1 MASKRPQWL
10 PSGTDVAGLGL
21 AAGVGLLGVALARLL
36 PASPFVSDVLLA
48 LVLGVILL
56 NTPARRVLGLEL
68 PSGEREPDR
77 YAPGLRFVGKW
88 VLRLGI
94 VLMGLEVQTGFFG
107 RTTLLTIAGVAAVT
121 LPSAF
126 FVAHALAGA
135 LAIRRPMAD
144 LLAGG
149 TMICGASAINAVAPV
164 VGARR
169 EEQGVAIG
177 VVFLFSV
184 VALVVFRPVAALVG
198 LTPEQAGLWGGL
210 AVNDLASAVAVGNQ
224 MGGEGGVIA
233 AAAKSAR
240 VLLLAPVLVLLAFVR
255 RTGPA
260 TTTSQGLLAH
270 LPRFLLGY
278 IGLAVVR
285 ALGDR
290 VFGTSPAWAG
300 VLTIDKWLVDVLMAT
315 VAAGIGLHL
324 ALGTLLAAGTRAVL
338 VGGGASLWIAGLS
351 LAMIT
356 AVARGHVAAAALI
369 GLIALAASFAV
380 FRASAIGEAELRVL
394 RRRFDSGAPLSLAE
408 ATRILDQAER
418 DAGLEDPF
426 LRKLL
431 MQLHPAIGELI
442 PVRESPLPHGQ
453 GCRWVTYWEGRSGWA
468 LVAMSREPGSA
479 TPIHAHPHRLIGKA
493 IEGVISEYRF
503 TEVGPGEL
511 ELTSRT
517 VLGHNDLVE
526 TDGLATIHLVRVEGR
541 RPAIDL
547 QLRGPEVGLPGRRMR
562 TSQLLNLDTMQPGL
576 RIAVIEEID
585 DRPGHGGEGAAAGR
599 RPDVTTYGQ
608 PGAER

>member
-1 MASKRPQWL
+1 
-10 PSGTDVAGLGL
+10 
-21 AAGVGLLGVALARLL
+21 
-36 PASPFVSDVLLA
+36 
-48 LVLGVILL
+48 
-56 NTPARRVLGLEL
+56 
-68 PSGEREPDR
+68 
-77 YAPGLRFVGKW
+77 
-88 VLRLGI
+88 
-94 VLMGLEVQTGFFG
+94 
-107 RTTLLTIAGVAAVT
+107 
-121 LPSAF
+121 
-126 FVAHALAGA
+126 
-135 LAIRRPMAD
+135 MAD

-149 TMICGASAINAVAPV
+149 TMICGASAINAIAPV

-184 VALVVFRPVAALVG
+184 VALVVFRPLAALVG

-240 VLLLAPVLVLLAFVR
+240 VLLLAPVLVLLALCAAPARPPRPR
-255 RTGPA
+255 RACSRICPA
-260 TTTSQGLLAH
+260 SCSATSAS
-270 LPRFLLGY
+270 RWC
-278 IGLAVVR
+278 R
-285 ALGDR
+285 AIGDR
-290 VFGTSPAWAG
+290 VFGTSSAWAA
-300 VLTIDKWLVDVLMAT
+300 VLTMDKWLVDVLMAT

-324 ALGTLLAAGTRAVL
+324 ALGTLLAAGTRAVV

-351 LAMIT
+351 LAMIA
-356 AVARGHVAAAALI
+356 AVARGQVAAAALI

-380 FRASAIGEAELRVL
+380 FRASAVGEAELRVL

-408 ATRILDQAER
+408 ATRILDQGER
-418 DAGLEDPF
+418 DGPFEDAF

-493 IEGVISEYRF
+493 IEGVLSEYLLHR
-503 TEVGPGEL
+503 GRARRARADQPHRARAQRPG
-511 ELTSRT
+511 R
-517 VLGHNDLVE
+517 D
-526 TDGLATIHLVRVEGR
+526 R
-541 RPAIDL
+541 RPGDDPRRAR
-547 QLRGPEVGLPGRRMR
+547 RGSPAR
-562 TSQLLNLDTMQPGL
+562 
-576 RIAVIEEID
+576 
-585 DRPGHGGEGAAAGR
+585 DRPAAARARGR
-599 RPDVTTYGQ
+599 PARTAHAHERPY
-608 PGAER
+608 